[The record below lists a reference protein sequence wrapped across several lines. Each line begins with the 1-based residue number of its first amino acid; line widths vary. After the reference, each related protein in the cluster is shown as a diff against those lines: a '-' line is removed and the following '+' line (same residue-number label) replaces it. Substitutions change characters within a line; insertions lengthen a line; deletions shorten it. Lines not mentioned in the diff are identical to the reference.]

1 MLRSPPARWD
11 PPAQQLETIQ
21 PQSHWE
27 RWESGVEAGTVRT
40 IFFHGG
46 STIGCGCG
54 ANGFSGDA
62 LWKITSLYG
71 GVEEDGDG
79 GDVGGGFLN
88 STAWRFFFLGCPL
101 VLAASAPSLVV
112 RP

>member
-1 MLRSPPARWD
+1 M
-11 PPAQQLETIQ
+11 
-21 PQSHWE
+21 
-27 RWESGVEAGTVRT
+27 EAGTVRYVYMLVLVIASSLGFLVVCMQATST

-46 STIGCGCG
+46 STVGCGCG

-79 GDVGGGFLN
+79 GDVGGGFLS